1 MPRGACAVLLL
12 STCVSLGLCG
22 CKRASSSCDQA
33 ALRTGSETIATDWD
47 GWTPQTGTVP
57 DFSLDAASTVWN
69 ACPSL
74 PDGGKTTLDFMFE
87 HPRTESMAAA
97 YGAPP
102 HASKDEF
109 LARLETALPGH
120 ARTHPEDGLLP
131 PAALAWMS
139 SVCPEA
145 ETLME
150 RSDTPGSAVWDACLS
165 KLGLIEHEQW
175 IARRGT
181 SGLEGFALVHWLTDG
196 GIDPKVAA
204 PLGRAL
210 VFNGH
215 WLVRPPED
223 VRLPAA
229 EVTTS
234 ADGGI
239 PLELGPH
246 EIRFSGHEVASL
258 DASGRLVPAL
268 VTGSPPMVGPLFDA
282 MAEQVD
288 HATEQAAG
296 QGSTWSGEA
305 LVTAHRD
312 LPWSTVGPSLAA
324 AHLAGFERISLVV
337 LAADRIDPVRSL
349 TVHDA
354 TATEPLSG
362 LTDDTTVQELVDAIV
377 ARQGKSVRLFPR

>member
-1 MPRGACAVLLL
+1 MPRDACALLLL
-12 STCVSLGLCG
+12 STFVSLGPSG
-22 CKRASSSCDQA
+22 CKGASSSCDQA
-33 ALRTGSETIATDWD
+33 ALRTASETIAKGWD

-57 DFSLDAASTVWN
+57 DFSLDAASAVWN

-74 PDGGKTTLDFMFE
+74 PDGAKTALDFMFE
-87 HPRTESMAAA
+87 HPRTESLAAA
-97 YGAPP
+97 YGAPSR
-102 HASKDEF
+102 ASEEAF

-120 ARTHPEDGLLP
+120 ARTHPEDGLIP
-131 PAALAWMS
+131 PDALAWTS

-150 RSDTPGSAVWDACLS
+150 RSDAPGSALWDGCLS

-175 IARRGT
+175 TSRRAT

-210 VFNGH
+210 VFNGD
-215 WLVRPPED
+215 WQVRPPED

-246 EIRFSGHEVASL
+246 AIRFSGRDVASL
-258 DASGRLVPAL
+258 DASGRLAPAL
-268 VTGSPPMVGPLFDA
+268 VTGSPPMVGPLFDTL
-282 MAEQVD
+282 AEQAD
-288 HATEQAAG
+288 HATEMAAR

-324 AHLAGFERISLVV
+324 AHSAGFTRISLVV
-337 LAADRIDPVRSL
+337 LATNRIDPVRSL

-362 LTDDTTVQELVDAIV
+362 LTDDTTVQQLVDAVV
-377 ARQGKSVRLFPR
+377 ARQDEGVRLFPR